1 MSGGQERVDGSGG
14 AEGFADDRANGSAG
28 AGSSGE
34 VSGGGA
40 GGCVPDQGRAGEP
53 AGDVYE
59 WFRRGGKLLAQG
71 NPAAA
76 EQLLARAAAAEP
88 HSRSIREM
96 LARAQFDAGSYAAA
110 LENFR
115 AVALADPSDDYAQ
128 FGWGVSAARLGDF
141 ETSAE
146 HLALAV
152 AMRPDTD
159 YYRAALRQTRA
170 TLAARAGAFGPLVPG
185 APGYVEPGRAADG
198 LPAAAGRGD
207 GGGTEQHGT
216 ERDGSMRDGTERDE
230 TDDGDRRSE

>member
-1 MSGGQERVDGSGG
+1 MSERSGGQERVDGGTGG
-14 AEGFADDRANGSAG
+14 PDGPDGFAG
-28 AGSSGE
+28 GE
-34 VSGGGA
+34 GPGGGSGGG
-40 GGCVPDQGRAGEP
+40 GVPAQGRAGEP
-53 AGDVYE
+53 VGDVYE

-71 NPAAA
+71 HPAAA

-88 HSRSIREM
+88 HSRSIRET

-128 FGWGVSAARLGDF
+128 FGWGVAAARLGDF

-152 AMRPDTD
+152 AMRPETD
-159 YYRAALRQTRA
+159 HYRAALRQTRA
-170 TLAARAGAFGPLVPG
+170 TLAARAGAFGPLMPG
-185 APGYVEPGRAADG
+185 APGYLEPPQATPGTDGADG
-198 LPAAAGRGD
+198 
-207 GGGTEQHGT
+207 
-216 ERDGSMRDGTERDE
+216 RDGRNAGDRTDDTDD

>member
-1 MSGGQERVDGSGG
+1 MSERDGGQERLDGGGTGGGEGLADGVVAGDGSGG
-14 AEGFADDRANGSAG
+14 
-28 AGSSGE
+28 
-34 VSGGGA
+34 GG
-40 GGCVPDQGRAGEP
+40 VPGQARAGEP

-59 WFRRGGKLLAQG
+59 WFRRGGLLLAQG

-88 HSRSIREM
+88 HSRSIRET

-128 FGWGVSAARLGDF
+128 FGWGVAAARLGDF

-159 YYRAALRQTRA
+159 HYRAALRQTRA
-170 TLAARAGAFGPLVPG
+170 TLAARAGAFGPLLPG
-185 APGYVEPGRAADG
+185 APGYLEPPPAADG
-198 LPAAAGRGD
+198 GAQAGPGPDGADDGGD
-207 GGGTEQHGT
+207 G
-216 ERDGSMRDGTERDE
+216 
-230 TDDGDRRSE
+230 

>member
-1 MSGGQERVDGSGG
+1 MSGGQERVDGGGG
-14 AEGFADDRANGSAG
+14 AEGFADGGANGSVG

-34 VSGGGA
+34 GSGA
-40 GGCVPDQGRAGEP
+40 GGGVPEQGRPGEP

-59 WFRRGGKLLAQG
+59 WFRRGGRLLAQG

-88 HSRSIREM
+88 HSRSIRET

-152 AMRPDTD
+152 AMRPDSD
-159 YYRAALRQTRA
+159 HYRAALRQTRA
-170 TLAARAGAFGPLVPG
+170 TLAARAGAFGPLLPG
-185 APGYVEPGRAADG
+185 APGYAEPGQAPGGLPPAADRG
-198 LPAAAGRGD
+198 GRSD
-207 GGGTEQHGT
+207 GGGT
-216 ERDGSMRDGTERDE
+216 ERDGSVRDGTGPAGTDE